1 MSEDNAATEPSTSTP
16 KAPEHLNST
25 GLRIEY
31 AEGKGR
37 GVYATREIPAQT
49 LIEVSPVLLFTAKE
63 YEEHGKHTVLDH
75 YTFVW
80 RDGRMALALGLG
92 SLFNHSQRP
101 NVSYTIDP
109 ATESIR
115 YVTSRRVLPDEELCI
130 FYGHKLWF
138 DPVDAADRSEPC
150 SEHMDDSPDDPWS
163 ALPSVDDEDDKEEG
177 PSTLGAIFDVFTDG
191 DPDEVV
197 PEEELPFRR
206 LKLTPEDEEE
216 EEMDAVRRED
226 AWVVDLPDP
235 RLAATML
242 KWLKP
247 SGLDTPSMAHLKRI
261 RKLDDKMSMVLIL
274 TREHPDPPAFPEHIR
289 LPPPYVIPVPKT
301 AALTMTS
308 LKLKTSLW
316 PTIYAPR
323 KKFEPGPW
331 TKGKIRWA
339 CDAMREV
346 VKVAQHAGTQ
356 GELPMAAYVPIPY
369 DEGTKTAT
377 RMSDPISAHDTR
389 KSASHPLR
397 HSIINLVRAVG
408 ELRASS
414 TSSAAPSAATP
425 VSPPPQLTPVINVP
439 SSSLE
444 QVSAALSEPHTHVIA
459 PQPSSESQPEGE
471 VRNGAHYLL
480 TSLTLF
486 TTHEPCI
493 MCSMA
498 LLHSRVKEVFY
509 LIPMAKTGGCGSL
522 TCIPRLEGVNHRY
535 TVNVW
540 KHAGA
545 RDISGWVKESG
556 LAVDEACD
564 A

>member
-1 MSEDNAATEPSTSTP
+1 MSGPSTAIP
-16 KAPEHLNST
+16 RAPEHLNNA

-37 GVYATREIPAQT
+37 GVYACREIPAQT
-49 LIEVSPVLLFTAKE
+49 LIEVSPVLLFTATE
-63 YEEHGKHTVLDH
+63 YEAHGKHTALDH

-115 YVTSRRVLPDEELCI
+115 YVTSRKVLPDEELCI

-138 DPVDAADRSEPC
+138 DPVDAADKPEPC
-150 SEHMDDSPDDPWS
+150 SEHLEYSADDPWG
-163 ALPSVDDEDDKEEG
+163 ALPSVDDEDEG
-177 PSTLGAIFDVFTDG
+177 SSRLDAMFDAFPDG
-191 DPDEVV
+191 DPDDVV

-206 LKLTPEDEEE
+206 LKLTPEEEE
-216 EEMDAVRRED
+216 EEDMDAVRRED
-226 AWVVDLPDP
+226 AWIVDLPDP
-235 RLAATML
+235 RLAAVML
-242 KWLKP
+242 KWLKQ
-247 SGLDTPSMAHLKRI
+247 SGFDVPSMAHLKRI
-261 RKLDDKMSMVLIL
+261 RKQDEKMSMVLIL
-274 TREHPDPPAFPEHIR
+274 TGEHPDPPVFPEDIQ
-289 LPPPYVIPVPKT
+289 LPLPYVAPVPT
-301 AALTMTS
+301 SAALTMTS
-308 LKLKTSLW
+308 LKLKSSLW

-323 KKFEPGPW
+323 KKFEPEPW
-331 TKGKIRWA
+331 TRGKVRWA
-339 CDAMREV
+339 CDAMKQV
-346 VKVAQHAGTQ
+346 VKKAQYIGKED
-356 GELPMAAYVPIPY
+356 ELSIAAYVPIPY
-369 DEGTKTAT
+369 DEETKTAT
-377 RMSDPISAHDTR
+377 RMLEPISAHDTR

-408 ELRASS
+408 ELRASPS
-414 TSSAAPSAATP
+414 TSAATP
-425 VSPPPQLTPVINVP
+425 MSPPPQLTPVIDVP
-439 SSSLE
+439 APSLN
-444 QVSAALSEPHTHVIA
+444 QVTAALSKPHTHAI
-459 PQPSSESQPEGE
+459 PPHPSHSSESQPEE

-509 LIPMAKTGGCGSL
+509 LIPMAKTGGCGSV
-522 TCIPRLEGVNHRY
+522 TCVPRLEGVNHRY
-535 TVNVW
+535 AVNVW
-540 KHAGA
+540 KSSEMGDWAEA
-545 RDISGWVKESG
+545 NG
-556 LAVDEACD
+556 LRVDEAYD